1 VFSICRWKN
10 TLRLK
15 SRHTSALS
23 LGETKK
29 REATLELNIVNAA
42 SVNYRPRIVDLR
54 RILAN
59 CRSRST
65 EEGWRATLILP
76 GSFSDGTETN
86 RPSCWELIGG
96 GVVTESTRQS
106 TTMHLPSRGCKN
118 WVSEWQCNRIAMARW
133 RSPRA
138 KRLMRS
144 TSVARREKFESFNS
158 HFLPPRQVVEP
169 QAKARTDSYNFYVS
183 IFHVIENFL

>member
-1 VFSICRWKN
+1 MRYFHCFSICRWKN

-65 EEGWRATLILP
+65 EGGWRATLIPP
-76 GSFSDGTETN
+76 GSFSDGTETTDRVAEN
-86 RPSCWELIGG
+86 WSGEGLSQSQHDNQLRCIYLRG
-96 GVVTESTRQS
+96 GV
-106 TTMHLPSRGCKN
+106 KN

-138 KRLMRS
+138 KRIMRS
-144 TSVARREKFESFNS
+144 AGAARRENSKF
-158 HFLPPRQVVEP
+158 LIL
-169 QAKARTDSYNFYVS
+169 
-183 IFHVIENFL
+183 IFSCQDKWWSPKQGQTHTTST

>member
-65 EEGWRATLILP
+65 EEG
-76 GSFSDGTETN
+76 
-86 RPSCWELIGG
+86 
-96 GVVTESTRQS
+96 
-106 TTMHLPSRGCKN
+106 
-118 WVSEWQCNRIAMARW
+118 
-133 RSPRA
+133 
-138 KRLMRS
+138 
-144 TSVARREKFESFNS
+144 
-158 HFLPPRQVVEP
+158 
-169 QAKARTDSYNFYVS
+169 
-183 IFHVIENFL
+183 